1 MNRNIEPSIAE
12 ISRPSLWEHQQITLP
27 NGIEIVYLHDP
38 NQEVFK
44 MDVVLAAGIYNQSR
58 PVIASSMINMLNEGT
73 RQHSSAEIAE
83 LFDYHG
89 AYVDFNCGIHKAEL
103 SLISLNKYASQ
114 TIRMLAEMTLESTFP
129 QKELETYIR
138 NRKQQHLVNIEKTSY
153 LARMEFIYRMYGK
166 AHPYANCFTLEDFD
180 QVTPEL
186 LLDFYQ
192 ERVQASQCRIMICG
206 NVSDTVLQEVSQAFS
221 LMSSNPVPPDK
232 TYTIQPS
239 GPGKYYISKPD
250 AVQTSIRIG
259 KKGVTLLDEDYTY
272 FQLLNMVLGGYFGSR
287 LTSNIREEKGYTYG
301 IGSYNVT
308 MPQAA
313 HWMIATDVNADATE
327 ATITEC
333 IKEIRRLQ
341 EEPIPEEEL
350 SLVKSYFNGELL
362 RELDGVFSQSD
373 ALKHKLNYGLDN
385 TFYLQ
390 TIDKIRSCTPKDIM
404 RLAQKYLN
412 VDDMYIVTA
421 GKNAR

>member
-1 MNRNIEPSIAE
+1 MNRNIEPPITE
-12 ISRPSLWEHQQITLP
+12 ISRPSLWGHQQIILP

-38 NQEVFK
+38 CQEVFK
-44 MDVVLAAGIYNQSR
+44 MDVVLPAGIYNQPR

-83 LFDYHG
+83 LFDFHG
-89 AYVDFNCGIHKAEL
+89 AYVDFNCGMHKAEL

-114 TIRMLAEMTLESTFP
+114 TIRMLAEMTLESIFP

-138 NRKQQHLVNIEKTSY
+138 NRKQQHLIDAEKTSY

-166 AHPYANCFTLEDFD
+166 KHPYANRFTLEDFD

-186 LLDFYQ
+186 LVDFYR
-192 ERVQASQCRIMICG
+192 ERVQASQCRIMVCG
-206 NVSDTVLQEVSQAFS
+206 NVSDTVLQEISQAFAP
-221 LMSSNPVPPDK
+221 MSSNPLPPDK
-232 TYTIQPS
+232 IYPMEPS
-239 GPGKYYISKPD
+239 NPGKYHVSKPD

-259 KKGVTLLDEDYTY
+259 KSGVSLLDEDYTY
-272 FQLLNMVLGGYFGSR
+272 FQLLNMILGGYFGSR
-287 LTSNIREEKGYTYG
+287 LMSNIREEKGYTYG

-313 HWMIATDVNADATE
+313 QWMIATDVNSNAAE
-327 ATITEC
+327 ATIEEC
-333 IKEIRRLQ
+333 LKEIHRLQ
-341 EEPIPEEEL
+341 KELVPEEEL
-350 SLVKSYFNGELL
+350 NLVKSYFNGELL

-385 TFYLQ
+385 TFYLRAS
-390 TIDKIRSCTPKDIM
+390 DKIRSCTPEDIM

-412 VDDMYIVTA
+412 TDEMYIVTA
-421 GKNAR
+421 GK

>member
-1 MNRNIEPSIAE
+1 
-12 ISRPSLWEHQQITLP
+12 
-27 NGIEIVYLHDP
+27 
-38 NQEVFK
+38 

-103 SLISLNKYASQ
+103 SLISLNKYTSQ

-239 GPGKYYISKPD
+239 GPGKYHISKPD
-250 AVQTSIRIG
+250 AVKPVFESG
-259 KKGVTLLDEDYTY
+259 KTVHFTGRKLHVFPTFKY
-272 FQLLNMVLGGYFGSR
+272 GSR
-287 LTSNIREEKGYTYG
+287 WLFRLRLMSNIREEKGYTYG
-301 IGSYNVT
+301 IGSFNVSL
-308 MPQAA
+308 PQRSY
-313 HWMIATDVNADATE
+313 WSITTEVNNEYTE
-327 ATITEC
+327 ATIEE
-333 IKEIRRLQ
+333 IFKEIHKLRT
-341 EEPIPEEEL
+341 ETVPAEEL
-350 SLVKSYFNGELL
+350 NLVKNYLYGDLL
-362 RELDGVFSQSD
+362 RELDGVFAQSD
-373 ALKHKLNYGLDN
+373 SLKHKLNYGLDN
-385 TFYLQ
+385 SFY
-390 TIDKIRSCTPKDIM
+390 IGIIEKIRQCTPEAILE
-404 RLAQKYLN
+404 LADKYWN
-412 VDDMYIVTA
+412 PEEMYIVTA
-421 GKNAR
+421 GQP

>member
-44 MDVVLAAGIYNQSR
+44 MDVILAAGIYNQSR

-73 RQHSSAEIAE
+73 RQHSSTEIAE

-192 ERVQASQCRIMICG
+192 KRVQASQCRIMICG

-239 GPGKYYISKPD
+239 GPGKYHISKPD

-259 KKGVTLLDEDYTY
+259 KNGVTLLDEDYTY

-287 LTSNIREEKGYTYG
+287 LMSNIREEKGYTYG
-301 IGSYNVT
+301 IGSFNVSL
-308 MPQAA
+308 PQRSY
-313 HWMIATDVNADATE
+313 WSITTEVNNEYTE
-327 ATITEC
+327 ATIEE
-333 IKEIRRLQ
+333 IFKEIHKLRT
-341 EEPIPEEEL
+341 ETVPAEEL
-350 SLVKSYFNGELL
+350 NLVKNYLYGDLL
-362 RELDGVFSQSD
+362 RELDGVFAQSD
-373 ALKHKLNYGLDN
+373 SLKHKLNYGLDN
-385 TFYLQ
+385 SFY
-390 TIDKIRSCTPKDIM
+390 IGIIEKIRQCTPEAILE
-404 RLAQKYLN
+404 LADKYWN
-412 VDDMYIVTA
+412 PEEMYIVTA
-421 GKNAR
+421 GQP

>member
-239 GPGKYYISKPD
+239 GPGKYHISKPD

-287 LTSNIREEKGYTYG
+287 LMSNIREEKGYTYG
-301 IGSYNVT
+301 IGSFNVSL
-308 MPQAA
+308 PQRSY
-313 HWMIATDVNADATE
+313 WSITTEVNNEYTE
-327 ATITEC
+327 ATIEE
-333 IKEIRRLQ
+333 IFKEIHKLRT
-341 EEPIPEEEL
+341 ETVPAEEL
-350 SLVKSYFNGELL
+350 NLVKNYLYGDLL
-362 RELDGVFSQSD
+362 RELDGVFAQSD
-373 ALKHKLNYGLDN
+373 SLKHKLNYGLDN
-385 TFYLQ
+385 SFY
-390 TIDKIRSCTPKDIM
+390 IGIIEKIRQCTPEAILE
-404 RLAQKYLN
+404 LADKYWN
-412 VDDMYIVTA
+412 PEEMYIVTA
-421 GKNAR
+421 GQP

>member
-1 MNRNIEPSIAE
+1 MNRNIEPSITE
-12 ISRPSLWEHQQITLP
+12 ISRPSLWGHQQITLP

-44 MDVVLAAGIYNQSR
+44 MDVVLSAGIYNQSR

-73 RQHSSAEIAE
+73 RQHTSAEIAE

-89 AYVDFNCGIHKAEL
+89 AYVDFNCGMHKAEL
-103 SLISLNKYASQ
+103 SLISLNKYAPQ

-166 AHPYANCFTLEDFD
+166 EHPYANYFTLENFD

-186 LLDFYQ
+186 LHDL
-192 ERVQASQCRIMICG
+192 
-206 NVSDTVLQEVSQAFS
+206 
-221 LMSSNPVPPDK
+221 PPDK
-232 TYTIQPS
+232 TYSIQPS
-239 GPGKYYISKPD
+239 GPGKYHISKPD

-259 KKGVTLLDEDYTY
+259 KSGVMLLDEDYTY

-287 LTSNIREEKGYTYG
+287 LMSNIREEKGYTYG

-313 HWMIATDVNADATE
+313 HWMIATDVNANATE
-327 ATITEC
+327 ATIAEC

-341 EEPIPEEEL
+341 EELVPEEEL

-373 ALKHKLNYGLDN
+373 ALKHKLNYGQDN
-385 TFYLQ
+385 TFYLRA
-390 TIDKIRSCTPKDIM
+390 IDKIRSCTPEDIM

-421 GKNAR
+421 GKN

>member
-73 RQHSSAEIAE
+73 RQHTSAEIAE

-103 SLISLNKYASQ
+103 SLISLNKYTSQ

-239 GPGKYYISKPD
+239 GPGKYHISKPD

-259 KKGVTLLDEDYTY
+259 KNGVTLLDENYTY

-287 LTSNIREEKGYTYG
+287 LMSNIREEKGYTYG
-301 IGSYNVT
+301 IGSFNVSL
-308 MPQAA
+308 PQRSY
-313 HWMIATDVNADATE
+313 WSITTEVNNEYTE
-327 ATITEC
+327 ATIEE
-333 IKEIRRLQ
+333 IFKEIHKLRT
-341 EEPIPEEEL
+341 ETVPAEEL
-350 SLVKSYFNGELL
+350 NLVKNYLYGDLL
-362 RELDGVFSQSD
+362 RELDGVFAQSD
-373 ALKHKLNYGLDN
+373 SLKHKLNYGLDN
-385 TFYLQ
+385 SFY
-390 TIDKIRSCTPKDIM
+390 IGIIEKIRQCTPEAILE
-404 RLAQKYLN
+404 LADKYWN
-412 VDDMYIVTA
+412 PEEMYIVTA
-421 GKNAR
+421 GQP

>member
-44 MDVVLAAGIYNQSR
+44 MDVVLAAGIYNQSH

-239 GPGKYYISKPD
+239 GPGKYHISKPD

-259 KKGVTLLDEDYTY
+259 KNGVTLLDEDYTY

-287 LTSNIREEKGYTYG
+287 LMSNIREEKGYTYG
-301 IGSYNVT
+301 IGSFNVSL
-308 MPQAA
+308 PQRSY
-313 HWMIATDVNADATE
+313 WSITTEVNNEYTE
-327 ATITEC
+327 ATIEE
-333 IKEIRRLQ
+333 IFKEIHKLRT
-341 EEPIPEEEL
+341 ETVPAEEL
-350 SLVKSYFNGELL
+350 NLVKNYLYGDLL
-362 RELDGVFSQSD
+362 RELDGVFAQSD
-373 ALKHKLNYGLDN
+373 SLKHKLNYGLDN
-385 TFYLQ
+385 SFY
-390 TIDKIRSCTPKDIM
+390 IGIIEKIRQCTPEAILE
-404 RLAQKYLN
+404 LADKYWN
-412 VDDMYIVTA
+412 PEEMYIVTA
-421 GKNAR
+421 GQP

>member
-239 GPGKYYISKPD
+239 GPGKYHISKPD

-287 LTSNIREEKGYTYG
+287 LMSNIREEKGYTYG
-301 IGSYNVT
+301 IGSFNVSL
-308 MPQAA
+308 PQRSY
-313 HWMIATDVNADATE
+313 WSITTEVNNEYTE
-327 ATITEC
+327 ATIEE
-333 IKEIRRLQ
+333 IFKEIHKLRT
-341 EEPIPEEEL
+341 ETVPAEEL
-350 SLVKSYFNGELL
+350 NLVKNYLYGDLL
-362 RELDGVFSQSD
+362 RELDGVFAQSD
-373 ALKHKLNYGLDN
+373 SLKHKLNYGLDN
-385 TFYLQ
+385 SFY
-390 TIDKIRSCTPKDIM
+390 IGIIEKIRQCTPEAILE
-404 RLAQKYLN
+404 LADKYWIPEE
-412 VDDMYIVTA
+412 MYIVTA
-421 GKNAR
+421 GQP

>member
-1 MNRNIEPSIAE
+1 MNRNIEPSITE
-12 ISRPSLWEHQQITLP
+12 ISRPSLWGHQQITLP

-44 MDVVLAAGIYNQSR
+44 MDVVLSAGIYNQSR

-73 RQHSSAEIAE
+73 RQHTSAEIAE

-89 AYVDFNCGIHKAEL
+89 AYVDFNCGMHKAEL

-166 AHPYANCFTLEDFD
+166 EHPYANCFALEDFD

-186 LLDFYQ
+186 LHDFYR

-221 LMSSNPVPPDK
+221 PMSSNPLPPDK
-232 TYTIQPS
+232 VYTMRPS
-239 GPGKYYISKPD
+239 SPGKYHVSKPD

-259 KKGVTLLDEDYTY
+259 KSGVTLLDEDYTY

-287 LTSNIREEKGYTYG
+287 LMSNIREEKGYTYG
-301 IGSYNVT
+301 TVSYT
-308 MPQAA
+308 HLTLP
-313 HWMIATDVNADATE
+313 TT
-327 ATITEC
+327 
-333 IKEIRRLQ
+333 R
-341 EEPIPEEEL
+341 
-350 SLVKSYFNGELL
+350 
-362 RELDGVFSQSD
+362 
-373 ALKHKLNYGLDN
+373 
-385 TFYLQ
+385 
-390 TIDKIRSCTPKDIM
+390 
-404 RLAQKYLN
+404 
-412 VDDMYIVTA
+412 
-421 GKNAR
+421 

>member
-44 MDVVLAAGIYNQSR
+44 MDVILAAGIYNQSR

-192 ERVQASQCRIMICG
+192 KRVQASQCRIMICG

-239 GPGKYYISKPD
+239 GPGKYHISKPD

-287 LTSNIREEKGYTYG
+287 LMSNIREEKGYTYG
-301 IGSYNVT
+301 IQSFNVSLPLT
-308 MPQAA
+308 AY
-313 HWMIATDVNADATE
+313 WGISTDVDNKHTRAAIDE
-327 ATITEC
+327 IL
-333 IKEIRRLQ
+333 KEIEKIRQ
-341 EEPIPEEEL
+341 EPIPSDEL
-350 SLVKSYFNGELL
+350 NRVKSFFYGDLL
-362 RELDGVFSQSD
+362 REIDGVFSQADS
-373 ALKHKLNYGLDN
+373 LKQKLIYGKDN
-385 TFYLQ
+385 RFY
-390 TIDKIRSCTPKDIM
+390 IDIIDRVKHCTPDELQE
-404 RLAQKYLN
+404 LAQRYL
-412 VDDMYIVTA
+412 DPAELYIVTA
-421 GKNAR
+421 GKTI

>member
-1 MNRNIEPSIAE
+1 MNRNIEPSITE
-12 ISRPSLWEHQQITLP
+12 ISRPSLWGHQQITLP

-44 MDVVLAAGIYNQSR
+44 MDVVLSAGIYNQSR

-73 RQHSSAEIAE
+73 RQHTSAEIAE

-89 AYVDFNCGIHKAEL
+89 AYVDFNCGMHKAEL
-103 SLISLNKYASQ
+103 SLISLNKYAPQ
-114 TIRMLAEMTLESTFP
+114 TIRMLAEMTLKVHSRKKNWKRISVTE
-129 QKELETYIR
+129 
-138 NRKQQHLVNIEKTSY
+138 KQQHLVNIEKTSY

-166 AHPYANCFTLEDFD
+166 EHPYANYFTLENFD

-186 LLDFYQ
+186 LHDFYR
-192 ERVQASQCRIMICG
+192 ERVQASQCRIMLCG

-221 LMSSNPVPPDK
+221 PMSSNPLPPDK
-232 TYTIQPS
+232 VYTMRPS
-239 GPGKYYISKPD
+239 SPGKYHVSKPD

-259 KKGVTLLDEDYTY
+259 KSGVTLLDEDYTY

-287 LTSNIREEKGYTYG
+287 LMSNIREEKGYTYG

-313 HWMIATDVNADATE
+313 HWMIATDVNAEATE

-341 EEPIPEEEL
+341 EELVPEEEL

-373 ALKHKLNYGLDN
+373 ALKHKLNYGQDN
-385 TFYLQ
+385 TFYLRA
-390 TIDKIRSCTPKDIM
+390 IDKIRSCTPEDIM
-404 RLAQKYLN
+404 RLAQN
-412 VDDMYIVTA
+412 T
-421 GKNAR
+421 